1 MPVIATALGAKNQPG
16 NVVTLHEG
24 GPALVVT
31 LSEAETRIE
40 GFAKSGEKGVAG
52 AMMLLLPRD
61 RAQWKALTRRD
72 QSDSDGSFA
81 FRDVGPGEYTAV
93 GIEDGWTLDWTSPPV
108 MERYLRAGTNVIV
121 SAAAGKVVK
130 LPSPVAVQPL

>member
-1 MPVIATALGAKNQPG
+1 MQPG
-16 NVVTLHEG
+16 NLVTLREG

-31 LSEAETRIE
+31 LSEAETKIE

-52 AMMLLLPRD
+52 AMMVLLPRD

-81 FRDVGPGEYTAV
+81 FRDVAPGEYTAV
-93 GIEDGWTLDWTSPPV
+93 AIQDGWQLDWTSPAV
-108 MERYLRAGTNVIV
+108 MDRYLRAGTNVTV
-121 SAAAGKVVK
+121 SAAAGKRLK
-130 LPSPVAVQPL
+130 LPGPVAVQPR